1 MTFCRQK
8 EETMFLA
15 GFYREQEDG
24 PHFIILTSVA
34 NDSVR
39 PVHERMPL
47 ILEEEEIRP
56 WIWED
61 SKVPGFLNR
70 LSPMLERRQDYEQMS
85 LFGLV

>member
-1 MTFCRQK
+1 MEDITLTGKRDIPYSAGDRQK
-8 EETMFLA
+8 
-15 GFYREQEDG
+15 RENG
-24 PHFIILTSVA
+24 PHFIILTMAA

-61 SKVPGFLNR
+61 SKVSSFLNKF
-70 LSPMLERRQDYEQMS
+70 SPLLERRQDYEQMI
-85 LFGLV
+85 LF